1 MVIAL
6 VLISIGIILIA
17 KMYSAI
23 RKDEKR
29 NNK

>member
-6 VLISIGIILIA
+6 ILVSIGIISIA